1 MKKLVVIYILILLIT
16 FSCTTQKKLT
26 YLYNL
31 PETAEP
37 QHFPYEIPLYRVQY
51 KDILYVDI
59 KMLNTEGKIENILS
73 GANVYGQTYM
83 QGEANQYLAGY
94 PVDKEG
100 NIQLPVFGKINVS
113 GKTLPEIRQMI
124 QSKVDSVY
132 RYAYTD
138 VKLLSFRFTVLGE
151 ARNPGSFS
159 NYNDYLTVFEAI
171 GRAGGVGDYGRRDRV
186 LVVRT
191 TPEGTVTYR
200 VNLQDKNLLTSPAY
214 FLMPNDVLIV
224 EPEKHK
230 IFNMNLP
237 TISFVITTVSSA
249 ITTTLLLI
257 NYFKK

>member
-1 MKKLVVIYILILLIT
+1 MKKLIYLIVIIL
-16 FSCTTQKKLT
+16 FAVSCTTQKKLT

-51 KDILYVDI
+51 KDILYVDV
-59 KMLNTEGKIENILS
+59 KLLNTEGKIENILY
-73 GANVYGQTYM
+73 GANVYGQTYL
-83 QGEANQYLAGY
+83 QSEAGQYITGY

-100 NIQLPVFGKINVS
+100 NILLPVFGRIKVA
-113 GKTLPEIRQMI
+113 GMTLPEIRQI
-124 QSKVDSVY
+124 LQTKVDSVY
-132 RYAYTD
+132 KYAYAD

-151 ARNPGSFS
+151 ARNPGSFY

-171 GRAGGVGDYGRRDRV
+171 GRAGGAGDYGRRDRV

-200 VNLQDKNLLTSPAY
+200 VNLQDKNLLSSPAY
-214 FLMPNDVLIV
+214 FLMPNDVLII

-237 TISFVITTVSSA
+237 TVSFIITTVSSA

>member
-1 MKKLVVIYILILLIT
+1 MKKLIYLIVIIL
-16 FSCTTQKKLT
+16 FAVSCTTQKKLT

-73 GANVYGQTYM
+73 GASIYGQSYM
-83 QGEANQYLAGY
+83 QSEASQYISGY

-100 NIQLPVFGKINVS
+100 NVLLPVFGRIKVS
-113 GKTLPEIRQMI
+113 GMTLPEIRQII
-124 QSKVDSVY
+124 QTKVDSVY
-132 RYAYTD
+132 KYAYAD

-151 ARNPGSFS
+151 ARNPGSFY

-171 GRAGGVGDYGRRDRV
+171 GRAGGAGDYGRRDRV

-200 VNLQDKNLLTSPAY
+200 VNLQDKNLLSSPAY
-214 FLMPNDVLIV
+214 FLMPNDVLII

-237 TISFVITTVSSA
+237 TVSFIITTVSSA